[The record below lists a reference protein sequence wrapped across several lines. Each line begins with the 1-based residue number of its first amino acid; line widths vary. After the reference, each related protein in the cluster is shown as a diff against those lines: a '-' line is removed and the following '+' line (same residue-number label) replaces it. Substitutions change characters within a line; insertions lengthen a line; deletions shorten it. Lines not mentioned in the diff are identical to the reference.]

1 MKRIN
6 KIIFFCFLIFTT
18 LFCMFFPVSLF
29 AQDNTLNK
37 SLTDAITDARK
48 NARRGAILNAQSAA
62 AASPG
67 KVPGIER
74 QVAVVPKT
82 AGDAL
87 SNFNILKTVIIN
99 PATGQISFI
108 GTYDPKYATG
118 AIDYGELLKDAME
131 SPYPWFSLGDI
142 NDVANRPKEYASV
155 IDADMKKMWDDPNYG
170 VQWINKIIALIMT
183 NNSFID
189 DKTLFVAKLSRDFG
203 ITEEELV
210 EMYKSN
216 QPGAESSATSY
227 RGYGKMMN
235 TAGYPDIGEAMA
247 SSAEGTPEGLQRCM
261 DILGISAQVSDIK
274 GKMGRGEISYAEAHK
289 QVSLLFTV
297 ALMERLGIPKEQ
309 VAQYANMVRSGQMPM
324 EKMTAIM
331 DERAQSVM
339 TAVFGE
345 QAFNNIVLSGNLLAA
360 IYPSCRPDEIN
371 LLFKNI
377 PPNSYLAK
385 IMYEADYSLK
395 LLNGPSMVRL
405 FPDQVGEIQFHALRN
420 ALPEKQM
427 SSTSMLNRY
436 WLSPGASSMKISP
449 DKKVISFGDATVIIN
464 EENVQAQGNFASQSH
479 KESIKAYAAYLSSR
493 YEVYAA
499 KIPSFHELREALKVL
514 ALARWLKSQNI
525 NISIPASQTALW
537 NSPKTAPSRFYA
549 MFTVEDHRP
558 FFTIAVGGVD
568 FSGGD
573 QWINTSSDK
582 QVEVKALDQLKT
594 SAYLGNKAVDA
605 TINGDMESARALAED
620 SAKALTGELDISKIR
635 ASPAG
640 AATGDSVTS
649 GTATPEQAELYKALS
664 KDANDNINAIS
675 SGASPEAKD
684 KALANLEE
692 VKKIYNQAQKSPDKS
707 DELLANYNASKTTTP
722 TTPTQVASVPGTS
735 TPSVPTPHTPTTV
748 TTTPVTPT
756 PGSSHIST
764 SSQTVPPPPLPN
776 VPAIFV
782 PVPGISNNIFND
794 IKNIDPYDNPLV
806 RFLDSP
812 KTGEWIDAI
821 GYQIKQIPSKA
832 FDLVMEVVG
841 LDEYYKVIKINKGLS
856 EEVTKQMDLFMDA
869 ANKGFPEDDV
879 KKLQER
885 NNMTAGIAIE
895 ELSGMPMPVYEE
907 KESGWHQWFQKK
919 IKKND

>member
-1 MKRIN
+1 MFLPESISAQNNDSNAARI
-6 KIIFFCFLIFTT
+6 
-18 LFCMFFPVSLF
+18 
-29 AQDNTLNK
+29 
-37 SLTDAITDARK
+37 
-48 NARRGAILNAQSAA
+48 NARRRALINAQSASGSA
-62 AASPG
+62 AQPG

-87 SNFNILKTVIIN
+87 DNFNVLKTVIIN
-99 PATGQISFI
+99 PVTGQISFI

-118 AIDYGELLKDAME
+118 AIPYRELLKDAME
-131 SPYPWFSLGDI
+131 NPYPYFSLGDI

-155 IDADMKKMWDDPNYG
+155 IDADMKKMWEDPNYG
-170 VQWINKIIALIMT
+170 IQWINKIIALIMT
-183 NNSFID
+183 NNAFID

-203 ITEEELV
+203 ITEEELI
-210 EMYKSN
+210 EMYKSK
-216 QPGAESSATSY
+216 QPDAPYSSTAY
-227 RGYGKMMN
+227 RAYGKMMN
-235 TAGYPDIGEAMA
+235 KAGYPGVGDAMA
-247 SSAEGTPEGLQRCM
+247 SAEEGTPEGLQRCM

-274 GKMGRGEISYAEAHK
+274 GKMGRGEISYTEAHK
-289 QVSLLFTV
+289 QVTLLFTA

-324 EKMTAIM
+324 DKMTAIM
-331 DERAQSVM
+331 EERAQSIM

-371 LLFKNI
+371 LVFKHIN
-377 PPNSYLAK
+377 PNTYFAK

-405 FPDQVGEIQFHALRN
+405 FPDQVGEIQFHAQRN

-436 WLSPGASSMKISP
+436 WLSPGSSSMKISP
-449 DKKVISFGDATVIIN
+449 DKKVISFGDAAVTIN

-479 KESIKAYAAYLSSR
+479 KESIKAYADYLSSR
-493 YEVYAA
+493 YEVYAE

-525 NISIPASQTALW
+525 NISIPADSTASW
-537 NSPKTAPSRFYA
+537 SPPKTAPSRFYA

-558 FFTIAVGGVD
+558 FFTIAIGGVD
-568 FSGGD
+568 FTGGD
-573 QWINTSSDK
+573 QWISTSSDPK
-582 QVEVKALDQLKT
+582 VEVKALDQLKT
-594 SAYLGNKAVDA
+594 SAYLGKKAVDA
-605 TINGDMESARALAED
+605 TISGDMESARALAED
-620 SAKALTGELDISKIR
+620 SAKALTGELDISKIQ
-635 ASPAG
+635 ASPAV
-640 AATGDSVTS
+640 AATGDTVTG
-649 GTATPEQAELYKALS
+649 GTATPEQAELYKTLS

-707 DELLANYNASKTTTP
+707 DELLTNYNASKTTTP
-722 TTPTQVASVPGTS
+722 TQVASAPGTSVPGTS
-735 TPSVPTPHTPTTV
+735 APGVVTPNAPTPSTPATV
-748 TTTPVTPT
+748 ATTPAA
-756 PGSSHIST
+756 
-764 SSQTVPPPPLPN
+764 PPPLPN
-776 VPAIFV
+776 VPTIFV
-782 PVPGISNNIFND
+782 SVPGISNNIFND

-832 FDLVMEVVG
+832 FDLAMEVVG
-841 LDEYYKVIKINKGLS
+841 LGEYYKVIKINKGLS

-869 ANKGFPEDDV
+869 ANKGFPEDEV

-895 ELSGMPMPVYEE
+895 ELSGVPMPVYEE

-919 IKKND
+919 IKKNN

>member
-1 MKRIN
+1 MKQINRIP
-6 KIIFFCFLIFTT
+6 
-18 LFCMFFPVSLF
+18 LFCLLICTILFYMFFSAAAIF
-29 AQDNTLNK
+29 AQDKDLKTE
-37 SLTDAITDARK
+37 RV
-48 NARRGAILNAQSAA
+48 NARRRTVTASQTAGAPA
-62 AASPG
+62 PG
-67 KVPGIER
+67 KVPGAER
-74 QVAVVPKT
+74 QVAFIPKT
-82 AGDAL
+82 AGDTL
-87 SNFNILKTVIIN
+87 NNFNILKTVIIN
-99 PATGQISFI
+99 PITGKISFI
-108 GTYDPKYATG
+108 GAYNSKYATG

-131 SPYPWFSLGDI
+131 SPYPYFSLGDI
-142 NDVANRPKEYASV
+142 NDIAARPKEYASV
-155 IDADMKKMWDDPNYG
+155 INADMKKMWDDPNYG

-210 EMYKSN
+210 EMYKSK
-216 QPGAESSATSY
+216 QPGAPYSSTAY
-227 RGYGKMMN
+227 RAYGKMMN
-235 TAGYPDIGEAMA
+235 KAGYPGVGEAMA
-247 SSAEGTPEGLQRCM
+247 SAEEGTPEGLKRCT
-261 DILGISAQVSDIK
+261 DILGISEQVKIIQT
-274 GKMGRGEISYAEAHK
+274 KMGRGEISYTEAHK
-289 QVSLLFTV
+289 QVTLIFTA
-297 ALMERLGIPKEQ
+297 ALMERLGISKEQ

-331 DERAQSVM
+331 DEKAQSIM

-360 IYPSCRPDEIN
+360 IYPSCKPDEIN
-371 LLFKNI
+371 LVFKNI
-377 PPNSYLAK
+377 PPNTYLAK

-405 FPDQVGEIQFHALRN
+405 FPDQIGEIQFHAQRN
-420 ALPEKQM
+420 ALPEKEM

-436 WLSPGASSMKISP
+436 WLSPGSSSMKISP
-449 DKKVISFGDATVIIN
+449 DKKVISFGDALVSIN

-479 KESIKAYAAYLSSR
+479 KESIKAYADYLSSR
-493 YEVYAA
+493 YEVYAE

-525 NISIPASQTALW
+525 KISIPASGTASW
-537 NSPKTAPSRFYA
+537 TPPKTAPSRFYA

-568 FSGGD
+568 FTGGD

-594 SAYLGNKAVDA
+594 SAYLGNKAA
-605 TINGDMESARALAED
+605 EAALNGEMESARALAEQ
-620 SAKALTGELDISKIR
+620 SAQAMTGEFDITKFQNIKPS
-635 ASPAG
+635 
-640 AATGDSVTS
+640 AAD
-649 GTATPEQAELYKALS
+649 ATPEEAELYKALS
-664 KDANDNINAIS
+664 KDANDAIQIAS
-675 SGASPEAKD
+675 SNASPETKD
-684 KALANLEE
+684 KALANLKE
-692 VKKIYNQAQKSPDKS
+692 VQKIYNQAQKSPDKS
-707 DELLANYNASKTTTP
+707 DELLASYNASKTTTANTSSP
-722 TTPTQVASVPGTS
+722 SQAAPQQVNTATTTTTPITSTTVATT
-735 TPSVPTPHTPTTV
+735 TPSVPTS
-748 TTTPVTPT
+748 
-756 PGSSHIST
+756 GSSHIST
-764 SSQTVPPPPLPN
+764 PPPPLPN
-776 VPAIFV
+776 VPTIFV
-782 PVPGISNNIFND
+782 PVPGISNNIFNA

-832 FDLVMEVVG
+832 LDLAMQVVG
-841 LDEYYKVIKINKGLS
+841 LEEYYKVIKINKGLS

-869 ANKGFPEDDV
+869 ANKGFPEDEV

-895 ELSGMPMPVYEE
+895 ELSGAPMPVYVE